1 MKNTIHPEDNVSRR
15 VVLGRVACVAA
26 VPLVVA
32 ALSGPALAKAKMSQ
46 SAAKYQATP
55 KDGQRC
61 DGCALWQA
69 PDACKSVSGT
79 IAPDGWCKL
88 YVPAPPK

>member
-1 MKNTIHPEDNVSRR
+1 MKKVEPYENVSRR
-15 VVLGRVACVAA
+15 TVLQRVAA
-26 VPLVVA
+26 VAAAAPVIAAVVNA
-32 ALSGPALAKAKMSQ
+32 PQAMAGAKMSQ
-46 SAAKYQATP
+46 SAAKYQDTP

-79 IAPDGWCKL
+79 IKPEGWCKL
-88 YVPAPPK
+88 YVPKPK

>member
-1 MKNTIHPEDNVSRR
+1 
-15 VVLGRVACVAA
+15 VAA
-26 VPLVVA
+26 VA
-32 ALSGPALAKAKMSQ
+32 AAAPVIAAAVTAPQAMAAAKMSQ
-46 SAAKYQATP
+46 SAAKYQDTP

-79 IAPDGWCKL
+79 IKPEGWCKL
-88 YVPAPPK
+88 YVPKPK